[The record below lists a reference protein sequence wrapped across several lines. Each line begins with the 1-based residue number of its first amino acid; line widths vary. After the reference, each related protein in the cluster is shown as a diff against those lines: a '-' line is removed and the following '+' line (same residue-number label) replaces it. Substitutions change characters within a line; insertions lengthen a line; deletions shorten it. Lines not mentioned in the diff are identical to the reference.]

1 MPIPEDP
8 MEAGTRKLLAFQ
20 AAHPELVEALGMW
33 IADRHTCETV
43 YPEAIEILR
52 REMPE
57 FASDA

>member
-1 MPIPEDP
+1 V
-8 MEAGTRKLLAFQ
+8 AFQ

-57 FASDA
+57 FASDT